1 MMPPRACESF
11 SVLLG
16 GKTSSHTHADI
27 FFGLNAVR
35 VLSIIAMI
43 LVFASSIFVLV
54 NDVQAVNR
62 SIASHDD
69 MPNCDYIEY
78 VSLTSPNESDSHLSQ
93 FAEEAPSRT
102 SPPASS
108 GQS

>member
-1 MMPPRACESF
+1 MPPRACESF
-11 SVLLG
+11 SILLS
-16 GKTSSHTHADI
+16 GKTPSHIHADI

-69 MPNCDYIEY
+69 MSNCDYIEY
-78 VSLTSPNESDSHLSQ
+78 VSLTSSPNELDSHLSQ
-93 FAEEAPSRT
+93 LAEEAPSRT

-108 GQS
+108 GPS